1 MRLFLEQSLLFLQ
14 PLAKEVNGRAFP
26 WSNPGTHR
34 KARSFLKGPR
44 PLAWLCSNLGVSTL
58 FIRQRPG
65 QAH

>member
-34 KARSFLKGPR
+34 KARSFLKGPG
-44 PLAWLCSNLGVSTL
+44 LW
-58 FIRQRPG
+58 PG
-65 QAH
+65 CALI